1 MMKLCTCVRLPV
13 FSLFLSIFGSFS
25 SALCVTRPTFIGNK
39 DNTNPSH
46 THTSTPLP
54 SELTT
59 TIFRSVQHTR
69 QHHSI
74 SNRHVFRSICFDDIL
89 LSHIRKRDTTD
100 RKKERSSTKC
110 SHLGP
115 VQSCIFSSL
124 SGDQI
129 KTNWLHLL
137 NIRRNWNRLL
147 QYLTRSSVASAF
159 LLHSRLFFLSISS
172 KLFHWFSGLVTN
184 TFAWTSFAPSSS
196 SNKSVRQKNGKR

>member
-1 MMKLCTCVRLPV
+1 MSTIENLDKTNLMKSMGNYDETLYLRSLARFLALSFYFRFFFFSIVRDASHVYWQQGQHEPLTHTHRHHCLQNWLQRFFV
-13 FSLFLSIFGSFS
+13 RYNIQ
-25 SALCVTRPTFIGNK
+25 
-39 DNTNPSH
+39 DNTIPLAIATYFVQFVS
-46 THTSTPLP
+46 TTSFCRTF
-54 SELTT
+54 E
-59 TIFRSVQHTR
+59 
-69 QHHSI
+69 
-74 SNRHVFRSICFDDIL
+74 
-89 LSHIRKRDTTD
+89 RDTND

-159 LLHSRLFFLSISS
+159 LLHSRLFFYQFLQ
-172 KLFHWFSGLVTN
+172 
-184 TFAWTSFAPSSS
+184 SFFIDF
-196 SNKSVRQKNGKR
+196 RG

>member
-1 MMKLCTCVRLPV
+1 MSTIENLDKTNLMKSMGNYDETLYLRSLARFLALSFYFRFFFFSIVRDASHVYWQQGQHEPL
-13 FSLFLSIFGSFS
+13 
-25 SALCVTRPTFIGNK
+25 T
-39 DNTNPSH
+39 H

-89 LSHIRKRDTTD
+89 LSHIRERDTTD

-159 LLHSRLFFLSISS
+159 LLHSRLFFYQFLQ
-172 KLFHWFSGLVTN
+172 
-184 TFAWTSFAPSSS
+184 SFFIDF
-196 SNKSVRQKNGKR
+196 RG